1 MMYRFRARRFR
12 RMLSY
17 HVRPI
22 GPILTPDVC
31 VLCTHLLSRLKSV
44 LTKMARPVIKYN
56 DSWLCSK

>member
-22 GPILTPDVC
+22 GPILTPGC
-31 VLCTHLLSRLKSV
+31 LCTLYSFTVPPEVCPDQNGAPCDK
-44 LTKMARPVIKYN
+44 IQ
-56 DSWLCSK
+56 